1 MEYEISF
8 DVVSSSVT
16 QTIAWGRAL
25 GALLKR
31 GDLVLLYGE
40 VGAGKTHFSKGL
52 VAGAGSHDT
61 VTSPTF
67 VFINEYRATPALPIF
82 HVDLYRVESH
92 YELDTIGLDD
102 ATSGAGICIIEW
114 PERDPRLVEIP
125 HVAVHFS
132 HLTPQQ
138 RRIQVQAS
146 AGRPHLI
153 ATALHHQLPF
163 LSNE

>member
-1 MEYEISF
+1 MEYQISF
-8 DVVSSSVT
+8 DFMSSSVT
-16 QTIAWGRAL
+16 QTIACGRAL
-25 GALLKR
+25 GALLLR

-40 VGAGKTHFSKGL
+40 VGAGKTHFSKGM

-67 VFINEYRATPALPIF
+67 VFINEYRASPALPIF

-92 YELDTIGLDD
+92 HELDTIGLDD

-114 PERDPRLVEIP
+114 PERDPRLVEVP

-132 HLTPQQ
+132 HVAPHQ
-138 RRIQVQAS
+138 RRIHVHAT
-146 AGRPHLI
+146 AGRPQLI
-153 ATALHHQLPF
+153 ATALRHQLPA
-163 LSNE
+163 LANE